1 MDYDNAFSF
10 AKKQK
15 TKKQNAKANHKT
27 KCKRKSQN
35 EMQKQIR
42 NLEKKTNISRHPYNL
57 CYLSWI
63 SYLQQAFLANNHK
76 QH

>member
-1 MDYDNAFSF
+1 MHSLF

-15 TKKQNAKANHKT
+15 TKM
-27 KCKRKSQN
+27 KCKSKSQN

-57 CYLSWI
+57 FYLSGI